1 MGSCRYCG
9 RPAGLLSSAHKECQK
24 AHNRACQSVTGL
36 LDNSLSSD
44 TPLLGARR
52 SVQEMATIGRI
63 APADLRKL
71 VLDSMVRW
79 IDGALGD
86 HVLSIDEE
94 KRLTEFTEAF
104 DINLPDLDEAG
115 CKLKLVKG
123 QILTDL
129 SEGKVP
135 QRVNISGG
143 LPISL
148 SKNESIIFVF
158 QDAEFQRLRTRTQY
172 VGSSNGMSVR
182 IMKGVY
188 LRSSDYRGE
197 RIQSSEVQSVGTGL
211 LAVTNKNLFF
221 YGPEIVKTP
230 LKKIV
235 GVQPYS
241 DGIGVFTEGQ
251 NAKPQIFKL
260 ADPFF
265 AANLISL
272 ANSLH

>member
-1 MGSCRYCG
+1 MKARVEVSQIASRMH
-9 RPAGLLSSAHKECQK
+9 RLAPRTLRLLGVTSLNTSYAEETAVLQ
-24 AHNRACQSVTGL
+24 RAW
-36 LDNSLSSD
+36 
-44 TPLLGARR
+44 TPL
-52 SVQEMATIGRI
+52 ENETATS
-63 APADLRKL
+63 AYSQTDTKKNHP
-71 VLDSMVRW
+71 
-79 IDGALGD
+79 
-86 HVLSIDEE
+86 
-94 KRLTEFTEAF
+94 
-104 DINLPDLDEAG
+104 LPDLDEAG

-123 QILTDL
+123 QILRDL

-143 LPISL
+143 LPINL

-158 QDAEFQRLRTRTQY
+158 QGAEFQRLRTRTQY
-172 VGSSNGMSVR
+172 VGASNGMSVR

-197 RIQSSEVQSVGTGL
+197 RIQNSELQSVGTGL
-211 LAVTNKNLFF
+211 LAITNKNLFF

-230 LKKIV
+230 LRKIV